1 MADKSAHELLV
12 MALKNTHAMTAESHK
27 VIEAQLQR
35 FNSYPD
41 VSAELQ
47 KRAQTL
53 SAQRS
58 RLETVLNGL
67 SEKTSGFKELVTSL
81 VGTAAMVGHG
91 ATGDEVLKD
100 LFVDIA
106 FAGMATACYD
116 SLFAIA
122 HAAGEPEVS
131 RALQPSRDEE
141 KQAYDWLTSHVEA
154 VTTRYVSLT
163 ATPGATSSH

>member
-12 MALKNTHAMTAESHK
+12 MALKNTHAMVAESKK
-27 VIEAQLQR
+27 VVDAQLQR
-35 FNSYPD
+35 FNSYPE
-41 VSAELQ
+41 VSAHLST
-47 KRAQTL
+47 RSQTL
-53 SAQRS
+53 AAQHS

-81 VGTAAMVGHG
+81 VGTAAMIGHG

-100 LFVDIA
+100 LFVDIS

-122 HAAGEPEVS
+122 EAAGEPEVS

-141 KQAYDWLTSHVEA
+141 HQAYDWLTSHVKA
-154 VTTRYVSLT
+154 VSSRYVELT
-163 ATPGATSSH
+163 TAGATSSH

>member
-12 MALKNTHAMTAESHK
+12 MALKNTHAMTAESQQVVDH
-27 VIEAQLQR
+27 QLQR
-35 FNSYPD
+35 FDSYPE
-41 VSAELQ
+41 VSAHLSTRS
-47 KRAQTL
+47 KTL
-53 SAQRS
+53 AAQRS

-67 SEKTSGFKELVTSL
+67 SEKTSGFKELVTSV
-81 VGTAAMVGHG
+81 VGTAAMLGHG

-122 HAAGEPEVS
+122 EAAGEPEVS

-141 KQAYDWLTSHVEA
+141 QQAYDWLTSNIEA
-154 VTTRYVSLT
+154 ISSRYVSLT
-163 ATPGATSSH
+163 TAGAAASH